1 MRSDIIVV
9 GGGAAGLMAAIGAA
23 KTLSQT
29 ENGGIVTVLEKMQR
43 PGRKIMVTGKG
54 RCNYTNVKDWDAF
67 SAHIRTDSRFASA
80 AWHNLTPEALV
91 EWFRSNGMA
100 SVVERGDR
108 AFPQSHFASDVVDTL
123 VRTCTMLGVKIV
135 RGCEIKEMKVG
146 PLGFKLTGT
155 LTTVKEF
162 RPRLDENGRPQGK
175 GRTETT
181 VEDITV
187 SGKKLIIATGGLS
200 YPWTGSTGD
209 GYRWAEHFGH
219 EVEPLYPALTALV
232 PVGYKVK
239 GGVPDAKATHPLPEH
254 YPALKGHIEKAV
266 PLDEL
271 GELLN
276 GNTLENVRLT
286 TFIDGVE
293 AQSEFGDIEFTDG
306 GLEGPVGFQVSR
318 KAVLA
323 LMNGSKV
330 SVSIDLKPAVELEKL
345 DEDVHQRW
353 EEVIHDPR
361 SKGVYFQKLFRIML
375 GKLMPWNATL
385 PFLKCNPKVSVNTL
399 ASALKDWRMEIAGF
413 VGFERCVVTAGG
425 VSTDEVVAK
434 TLESKKV
441 PGLYFAGEVLDMDCD
456 TGGYNL
462 HTAFSTGLLAG
473 ESAAKAL

>member
-23 KTLSQT
+23 MTLSKT
-29 ENGGIVTVLEKMQR
+29 ENGGIVTVLEKMQK

-54 RCNYTNVKDWDAF
+54 RCNFTNLKPWEEFAD
-67 SAHIRTDSRFASA
+67 HIRTDSQFVSPS
-80 AWHNLTPEALV
+80 WHNLTPEKLV
-91 EWFRSNGMA
+91 EFFRTGGMA

-108 AFPQSHFASDVVDTL
+108 AFPASHFASDVVDAL
-123 VRTCTMLGVKIV
+123 VRTCTMYGVKIV
-135 RGCEIKEMKVG
+135 RGCEIREVKAG
-146 PLGFKLTGT
+146 PLGFRLDGT

-175 GRTETT
+175 VRTETT
-181 VEDITV
+181 VEEISV

-209 GYRWAEHFGH
+209 GYRWAEGFGH
-219 EVEPLYPALTALV
+219 TVEPVFPALTALV
-232 PVGYKVK
+232 PAGYKVK
-239 GGVPDAKATHPLPEH
+239 GGVPAAKATHPLPEH
-254 YPALKGHIEKAV
+254 YPVLKGHIEKAV
-266 PLDEL
+266 PLDDL

-276 GNTLENVRLT
+276 GNTLENIRLT
-286 TFIDGVE
+286 TFIDGTE
-293 AQSEFGDIEFTDG
+293 ADNCFGDIEFTDG
-306 GLEGPVGFQVSR
+306 GLEGPLGFQVSR
-318 KAVLA
+318 KVVKA
-323 LMNGSKV
+323 LMNGSRV
-330 SVSIDLKPAVELEKL
+330 SVSIDLKPTVELARL

-353 EEVIHDPR
+353 EEVIKDPR
-361 SKGVYFQKLFRIML
+361 SKGASFQKLFRIML

-385 PFLKCNPKVSVNTL
+385 PFLRCNPKVSVNTL
-399 ASALKDWRMEIAGF
+399 AAALKDWRLEIVGF

-425 VSTDEVVAK
+425 VATDEVVAK

-462 HTAFSTGLLAG
+462 HSAFATGYLAG